1 VGLTAGCGAVVVLCS
16 PVHTPVQ
23 GEGGTMTCGDSGYY
37 QTSNYLLAPKNV
49 WPRKTSL
56 YGSGR
61 YRVPGA
67 HLLSSGS
74 PAAAQSA
81 QRTTSPSA
89 AGHLEHGRH
98 PLPVWSTYR
107 KNPSLQLP
115 QTLSRVGVH
124 GAASVRPRVQKRHSA
139 HSLPLDV
146 NLEKCPSAQG
156 SQTVSLWFLQG
167 SAAPSPAS
175 QALHGTQSTV
185 SSTVPLA

>member
-1 VGLTAGCGAVVVLCS
+1 
-16 PVHTPVQ
+16 
-23 GEGGTMTCGDSGYY
+23 MTCGNLIRLCPVGIMSV
-37 QTSNYLLAPKNV
+37 TKRNSLLALLHHASPKNAR
-49 WPRKTSL
+49 PRKTSL

-61 YRVPGA
+61 YRYSCVPGA

-89 AGHLEHGRH
+89 GHSEHGRH
-98 PLPVWSTYR
+98 SLPVWSTNR
-107 KNPSLQLP
+107 KNPPLQIP

-124 GAASVRPRVQKRHSA
+124 GAASVRPGVQKRHSA

-146 NLEKCPSAQG
+146 SLEKCPSAQG
-156 SQTVSLWFLQG
+156 SQTVSLWFPQG

-175 QALHGTQSTV
+175 QALHGTQSAV